1 MREHQ
6 LQCNFFIRYRQYIPK
21 ALGLWPVI
29 GPTDGKRCL
38 PKRPGAS
45 VRTGRASFTADVL
58 GALGGAPRSAP
69 EAERSQDSSAA
80 PPPRSSEAPQEGTRR
95 HDWRWKDHR
104 WVCVSCLTTA
114 RTAVPP
120 RLGKCAGMA
129 TNLAKLVRNPMRH
142 TLQLATFADGSGVV
156 VVCSK
161 CGHYA
166 TSNRPAELHKKLCR
180 ATGGQPAF
188 ASPGAASAYRRI
200 AEGKHPKHAK
210 GEAKVLDPCMP
221 LAALAGLAQTSQE
234 PSSQPT

>member
-1 MREHQ
+1 M
-6 LQCNFFIRYRQYIPK
+6 
-21 ALGLWPVI
+21 

-38 PKRPGAS
+38 PKWPGAS
-45 VRTGRASFTADVL
+45 VRTGRASFAYDVL

-69 EAERSQDSSAA
+69 VDEPGSSSQADR
-80 PPPRSSEAPQEGTRR
+80 PPQGPEAPQEGTRR

-104 WVCVSCLTTA
+104 WLCVACLTTA

-142 TLQLATFADGSGVV
+142 TLQLATFADGKGVV

-166 TSNRPAELHKKLCR
+166 TSNRPAELHKHLCK
-180 ATGGQPAF
+180 ATGGQASF

-221 LAALAGLAQTSQE
+221 LASLAALAQANQE
-234 PSSQPT
+234 PGSQPT